1 MVSSLY
7 MIYNF
12 VFKCSTKGGRFK
24 QMDFW
29 KISDFAKE
37 VGKHQNTIDG
47 WFKQLEE
54 KYLHYVNRNEYGEK
68 IYDELDLEIA
78 LFIRQKRGDRWS
90 LDGIFAEL
98 PNRFDLRPALYDQT
112 TNAPQNIDITL
123 MRKEFENVARE
134 IAAGQAKEMKQLIEE
149 ATTVQVSQIKQQ
161 YEDILRRLPQYKSK
175 NEERTERITE
185 MITRRRIESNL
196 EREALNIWSTK
207 PESERLIRVG
217 FLRKE
222 EDRDKKE
229 RFVREYIN
237 EYYEARIKE
246 EFEIE

>member
-1 MVSSLY
+1 
-7 MIYNF
+7 
-12 VFKCSTKGGRFK
+12 
-24 QMDFW
+24 MDFW

-54 KYLHYVNRNEYGEK
+54 KHLHYVNRNEYGEK
-68 IYDELDLEIA
+68 IYDQLDLEIA
-78 LFIRQKRGDRWS
+78 LFIRQKRSERWS
-90 LDGIFAEL
+90 HDGIFAEL
-98 PNRFDLRPALYDQT
+98 PNQFDLRPALYDQT

-123 MRKEFENVARE
+123 MRMEFENVARE
-134 IAAGQAKEMKQLIEE
+134 IAAGQAREMKQLIEE
-149 ATTVQVSQIKQQ
+149 ATAAQVSQIKQQ
-161 YEDILRRLPQYKSK
+161 YEDILKRIPQYKSK
-175 NEERTERITE
+175 NEERQERITE
-185 MITRRRIESNL
+185 MITRRRIENNL

-237 EYYEARIKE
+237 EYYEVRIKE
-246 EFEIE
+246 EFEME